1 MTTFDIATT
10 WHRTFSEHLEFVAT
24 GPIEVPSPERVGEIE
39 YR

>member
-1 MTTFDIATT
+1 MINFDIAKT

-24 GPIEVPSPERVGEIE
+24 GPTEVPSLERVSHGE